1 MEDERAPGRVREEA
15 DTAGTC
21 PSQWRCSGDG
31 DRHWHGEA
39 AKPTAAEPHPE
50 EGTSNTLLS
59 LPHILAHSVYWLL
72 DVFALVGWIRI
83 KTITGWEFEPL
94 SDLDSNY

>member
-1 MEDERAPGRVREEA
+1 MGKKLCGLLLLLGYARADCGFSVA
-15 DTAGTC
+15 VI
-21 PSQWRCSGDG
+21 PSY
-31 DRHWHGEA
+31 
-39 AKPTAAEPHPE
+39 
-50 EGTSNTLLS
+50 N
-59 LPHILAHSVYWLL
+59 SVYWLL